1 MLTLE
6 KRFLQYVKKTDNC
19 WIWVGYTFPCKGER
33 RGRINVKG
41 KLILVNRLS
50 YQLYVGPLQDSDCVL
65 HTCDNGL
72 CVRPDHLYIGDR
84 SDNARDRVERN
95 RSAMGERN
103 GNAKLTA
110 DDVVEIRRSV
120 DGNRELARRFHVTH
134 KTIAQIRNNE
144 TWKNV
149 QELADVSGEDSGL
162 SARATVDEEKTLP

>member
-6 KRFLQYVKKTDNC
+6 QRFLSCVKKTDTC
-19 WIWVGYTFPCKGER
+19 WIWVGHICVYKSGM
-33 RGRINVKG
+33 RGRMTVAG
-41 KLILVNRLS
+41 KSVLVHRIS
-50 YQLYVGPLQDSDCVL
+50 YKLFVGPLLDSEDVL
-65 HTCDNGL
+65 HKCDNSL
-72 CVRPDHLYIGDR
+72 CIRPDHLYIGDDV
-84 SDNARDRVERN
+84 DNARDRTERN

-134 KTIAQIRNNE
+134 KTIAQICNNE

-149 QELADVSGEDSGL
+149 QELADTSGEDSGL
-162 SARATVDEEKTLP
+162 FAGICVSEEETLP